1 MSRAF
6 KDLQW
11 LSILTRGDRVLIAVI
26 VLAIGGL
33 YGVELRKAEGTR
45 VVIRSD
51 GHTRKFDM
59 ADFAIRSL
67 RGPKGVSEVE
77 IGSLGIRM
85 RTSPCRFQR
94 CVHRGWIRRQGDMIV
109 CIPNRI
115 VMTIQGKRAAVDAV
129 GR

>member
-11 LSILTRGDRVLIAVI
+11 LSILTSGDRVLIAVI
-26 VLAIGGL
+26 ALAIGGL
-33 YGVELRKAEGTR
+33 YGVELRKEEGTR
-45 VVIRSD
+45 VMIRSEGD
-51 GHTRKFDM
+51 TQLFDM
-59 ADFAIRSL
+59 ADFAIRSV

-77 IGSLGIRM
+77 VGSLGIRM